1 MGESRTRV
9 PELVEKLKL
18 DAVVTDFS
26 PLRVPRSWVETVTEN
41 LPDNIPFCQVNSLPI
56 TSTRW
61 YS

>member
-41 LPDNIPFCQVNSLPI
+41 LPHNIPFCQVNSQL
-56 TSTRW
+56 
-61 YS
+61 